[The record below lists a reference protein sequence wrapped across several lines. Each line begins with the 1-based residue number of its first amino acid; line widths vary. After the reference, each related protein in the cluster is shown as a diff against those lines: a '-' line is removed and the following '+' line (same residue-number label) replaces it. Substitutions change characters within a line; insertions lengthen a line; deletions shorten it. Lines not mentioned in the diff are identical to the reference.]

1 MAKKKILIVDDEEN
15 FARLVKLN
23 LERTGNYEVR
33 AEYQG
38 VKAIVAAR
46 EFKPNL
52 ILLDILMPGMD
63 GGKVAEMIRNDKNLE
78 DIPIVFLTAATTKKE
93 VSSHDGIIGGRP
105 FIAKPVSVEEL
116 ISCIEK
122 NLKIK

>member
-1 MAKKKILIVDDEEN
+1 MAKKKILIVDDEED
-15 FARLVKLN
+15 FAKLVKLN

-33 AEYQG
+33 VEFQG
-38 VKAIVAAR
+38 IKAIVAAR
-46 EFKPNL
+46 EFRPNL

-63 GGKVAEMIRNDKNLE
+63 GGEVAETIRDDKDLKN
-78 DIPIVFLTAATTKKE
+78 IPIVFLTAATTKKE
-93 VSSHDGIIGGRP
+93 VSSHGGIIGGRP

-122 NLKIK
+122 NIKIK